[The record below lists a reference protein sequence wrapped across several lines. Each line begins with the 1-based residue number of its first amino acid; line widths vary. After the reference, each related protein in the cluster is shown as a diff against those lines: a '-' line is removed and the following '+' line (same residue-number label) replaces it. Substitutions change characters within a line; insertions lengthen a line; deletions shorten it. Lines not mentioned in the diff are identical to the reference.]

1 MRLSAEI
8 RVKIYA
14 QGIRDAAH
22 EGDLD
27 LLDAFWSF
35 SEDWD
40 LLWHEYMRSAGSIVP
55 INAVADCLCLRLV
68 SHQTKHEFDHE
79 LHNSA
84 RFGADG
90 G

>member
-40 LLWHEYMRSAGSIVP
+40 LLWYEYMRSAGSIVP